1 MSDVLQG
8 LWNTTKYS
16 TGEQIAVKPLHSLS
30 AVYLVSRVHS
40 ENTPSPP
47 PEKQTIINNNN
58 NNKTLMKTYKEK
70 HTLRAAL
77 PRPQTPAQV
86 AATRFCSK
94 TNQRHEKELVNGTVG
109 ENAFKSYLILQ
120 KMYLNPPLMR
130 RSFWANGRNS
140 SQRNK
145 GDGKQC

>member
-16 TGEQIAVKPLHSLS
+16 TGEQIAVKPFHSLS
-30 AVYLVSRVHS
+30 AADLVSRVHS
-40 ENTPSPP
+40 ENKTHRHPSDP
-47 PEKQTIINNNN
+47 PENKQTKNTNE
-58 NNKTLMKTYKEK
+58 TYKGK
-70 HTLRAAL
+70 HTLSALL

-86 AATRFCSK
+86 AATRFSPK
-94 TNQRHEKELVNGTVG
+94 MNHRREKELVNGTVG

-120 KMYLNPPLMR
+120 KMYLNPPLKR
-130 RSFWANGRNS
+130 LSFWANGRNS
-140 SQRNK
+140 SLRNK